1 MTAQV
6 PERLQYEGHTLAL
19 CTEPLASYLSTLS
32 PAPAFRCFMTA
43 LTRAYQGTWAI
54 EDGRLYLVELHG
66 MLQDETHGDLLTVF
80 PNAMGKVFAD
90 WYTGT
95 LRAPLGER
103 LKYVHMD
110 FRSIYE
116 EDLLIN
122 VKQGAVTTITTRR
135 NSKPPEEPK
144 PTFAI
149 PDFLLK

>member
-6 PERLQYEGHTLAL
+6 PEQLQYEGRTLAL
-19 CTEPLASYLSTLS
+19 CTEPLASYLATLS
-32 PAPAFRCFMTA
+32 PAPAFRCSMTA

-54 EDGRLYLVELHG
+54 DNGRLYLVELHG
-66 MLQDETHGDLLTVF
+66 MLQDETHGDLMTVF
-80 PNAMGKVFAD
+80 PDATGNVFAD

-95 LRAPLGER
+95 LRCPLGER

-110 FRSIYE
+110 FRSIHE
-116 EDLLIN
+116 EDLLIDVKHGVVHN
-122 VKQGAVTTITTRR
+122 VTTRR

-149 PDFLLK
+149 PDFLR